1 MKNNAPD
8 SLGMLLFD
16 ASRLIRRRFEASA
29 ADLGLSSAQWR
40 LLVQLA
46 KLGRATQARLAEKL
60 EIEPISVSR
69 LVDRMQESGWVTRES
84 DPQDRRAKVIVPTE
98 KTLALYADLR
108 GRAEGVY
115 EQAQTGIPAEERAV
129 LMRALRSIITNLTSD
144 DASGDL
150 PPFVNETDHDR

>member
-8 SLGMLLFD
+8 SLGLLLHD
-16 ASRLIRRRFEASA
+16 ASRLIRRRFEAAA

-46 KLGRATQARLAEKL
+46 KIGRATQARLAERL

-69 LVDRMQESGWVTRES
+69 LVDRMQESGWVTREP

-98 KTLALYADLR
+98 KALALYTDLR

-129 LMRALRSIITNLTSD
+129 LMRVLKTIIANLASD
-144 DASGDL
+144 DETGCL
-150 PPFVNETDHDR
+150 PPCVNETEHDR